1 MTEIYRSTGEI
12 YHIALFFIPLSLRT
26 FASSNPNQNILLH
39 FMNRIITL
47 IVAALV
53 CCLPLGCGNY
63 DDDISRLD
71 GLMSEVNTSIGGLE
85 NSDKELQGVIA
96 SLQTQAADLGSSIE
110 ELNKRLDGAGGDG
123 DKLRQE
129 LEAAKSDLEARLEE
143 LNSSIEALRKKDEE
157 ILSRIES
164 LKKEMTG
171 EVTEETAAAVK
182 AEIEKLDASIKEYL
196 ASTLAAYYTKDEIAE
211 ILKGLCTKEEVTAL
225 LKGYYTK
232 DEIDALLVS
241 IAYESEYSAGTVG
254 ARFKSEG
261 GKYVAENIRM
271 KFNTSYSKELKDAV
285 TSVAGAEVVYYD
297 GENGA
302 ATGATSSLEAVGLE
316 YSGSSFTITL
326 SPGKLAD
333 SFFRGETSAVLKLS
347 LSVNGRKVP
356 VGRFRMVPVDIA
368 PDVRTIWV
376 GDVSFRMI
384 KVERGS
390 FTMGGAGT
398 LSDDT
403 TPHKVTI
410 TKDYWIGE
418 TEVTQKLFLALMGD
432 MIVNGLPIT
441 EYWPEYERGDYFPV
455 YGLTYLASMEFVK
468 KLNQVTGKFFR
479 LPTEAEWEFA
489 ARGGNKSMGYD
500 FSGSDN
506 VRDVSWLTSES
517 PAFLHSVGGR
527 RPNELGLYDMSGN
540 ATEWCSDWY
549 APYGTEDQVDPAGP
563 ASGTEKVCRGPR
575 FQSVDFEDFLV
586 IARNHCPPDNC
597 PMGSGGL
604 RLVLPVE

>member
-1 MTEIYRSTGEI
+1 
-12 YHIALFFIPLSLRT
+12 
-26 FASSNPNQNILLH
+26 
-39 FMNRIITL
+39 MNRIITL

-53 CCLPLGCGNY
+53 CCISFGCGNY
-63 DDDISRLD
+63 DDDIARIDERL
-71 GLMSEVNTSIGGLE
+71 SQVNTSIGGLE
-85 NSDKELQGVIA
+85 NTDKELKGIIT
-96 SLQTQAADLGSSIE
+96 SLEGQAADLSSSIARINKQLDDTSLSDE
-110 ELNKRLDGAGGDG
+110 VRGELAS
-123 DKLRQE
+123 
-129 LEAAKSDLEARLEE
+129 AKSDLVARLDGI
-143 LNSSIEALRKKDEE
+143 NSSIEALRQKDEE

-182 AEIEKLDASIKEYL
+182 AEIEKLDTSIKEYL

-211 ILKGLCTKEEVTAL
+211 ILKGLCTKEEVTEL

-232 DEIDALLVS
+232 DEIDAMMMS

-297 GENGA
+297 GENGV

-316 YSGSSFTITL
+316 YSGSSFTVTL
-326 SPGKLAD
+326 SPGKLAN
-333 SFFRGETSAVLKLS
+333 SFFSGETSAVLKLS

-390 FTMGGAGT
+390 FTMGGSGT

-432 MIVNGLPIT
+432 MIVNGYPIT
-441 EYWPEYERGDYFPV
+441 EYWSFGRGDYFPV
-455 YGLTYLASMEFVK
+455 YGLRYLESMEFIK
-468 KLNQVTGKFFR
+468 KLNQVTGKSFR

-506 VRDVSWLTSES
+506 AGDVSWFTSEH
-517 PAFLHSVGGR
+517 PASLHSVGGK

-540 ATEWCSDWY
+540 AAEWCSDWY

-563 ASGTEKVCRGPR
+563 ASGTEKVYRGP
-575 FQSVDFEDFLV
+575 QIQTVDFREFLV
-586 IARNHCPPDNC
+586 IARKHCTLDHFPL
-597 PMGSGGL
+597 GGGGL

>member
-1 MTEIYRSTGEI
+1 
-12 YHIALFFIPLSLRT
+12 
-26 FASSNPNQNILLH
+26 
-39 FMNRIITL
+39 MNNRITL
-47 IVAALV
+47 IVIALL
-53 CCLPLGCGNY
+53 CCISFGCGNY
-63 DDDISRLD
+63 DDDIARIDERL
-71 GLMSEVNTSIGGLE
+71 SQVNTLIGGLE
-85 NSDKELQGVIA
+85 NTDKALKGIIT
-96 SLQTQAADLGSSIE
+96 SLEGQAADLSSSIARINKQLDDTSLSDE
-110 ELNKRLDGAGGDG
+110 VRGELAS
-123 DKLRQE
+123 
-129 LEAAKSDLEARLEE
+129 AKSDLVARLDGI
-143 LNSSIEALRKKDEE
+143 NSSIEALRQKDEE

-164 LKKEMTG
+164 LKKEVTG
-171 EVTEETAAAVK
+171 EVTEESAAAVK
-182 AEIEKLDASIKEYL
+182 AEIEKLDVSIKEYL

-211 ILKGLCTKEEVTAL
+211 ILKGLCTKEEVMEL

-232 DEIDALLVS
+232 DEIDAMLMS

-297 GENGA
+297 GENGV
-302 ATGATSSLEAVGLE
+302 ATGAKSSLEAVGLE
-316 YSGSSFTITL
+316 YSGSSFTVTL

-390 FTMGGAGT
+390 FTMGGSGT

-418 TEVTQKLFLALMGD
+418 TEVTQKFFLALMGD

-441 EYWPEYERGDYFPV
+441 EYWSVFGRGDYFPV
-455 YGLTYLASMEFVK
+455 YGLRYQVSMEFIK
-468 KLNQVTGKFFR
+468 KLNQVTGKSFR

-506 VRDVSWLTSES
+506 AGDVSWFTSEY
-517 PAFLHSVGGR
+517 PAFLHSVGGK

-549 APYGTEDQVDPAGP
+549 APYGSDDQVDPAGP
-563 ASGTEKVCRGPR
+563 ASGTEKVYRGP
-575 FQSVDFEDFLV
+575 QIQTVDFREFLV
-586 IARNHCPPDNC
+586 IARNHCPPDDC
-597 PMGSGGL
+597 PFGSGGL

>member
-1 MTEIYRSTGEI
+1 
-12 YHIALFFIPLSLRT
+12 
-26 FASSNPNQNILLH
+26 
-39 FMNRIITL
+39 MNRIITL

-53 CCLPLGCGNY
+53 CCIYFGCGNY
-63 DDDISRLD
+63 DDDIARIDERL
-71 GLMSEVNTSIGGLE
+71 SQVNSSISGLE
-85 NSDKELQGVIA
+85 NTDKELKGIIT
-96 SLQTQAADLGSSIE
+96 SLEEQAADISSSIARI
-110 ELNKRLDGAGGDG
+110 NKQLDDTSLSDEVRGD
-123 DKLRQE
+123 
-129 LEAAKSDLEARLEE
+129 LESAKSDLVARLEGI
-143 LNSSIEALRKKDEE
+143 NSSIEDLRQKDEE
-157 ILSRIES
+157 ILSGIES
-164 LKKEMTG
+164 LRKEVTG
-171 EVTEETAAAVK
+171 EVTEESAAAVK

-196 ASTLAAYYTKDEIAE
+196 ASTLAAYYTKAEIAE
-211 ILKGLCTKEEVTAL
+211 ILKGLCTKEEVTEL

-232 DEIDALLVS
+232 DEIDAMLMS

-254 ARFKSEG
+254 VRFKKEG
-261 GKYVAENIRM
+261 GKYAAENIRM

-302 ATGATSSLEAVGLE
+302 ATGAKSSLEAVGLE
-316 YSGSSFTITL
+316 YSGSAFAVTL

-368 PDVRTIWV
+368 PDVRTIWA
-376 GDVSFRMI
+376 GDASFRMI
-384 KVERGS
+384 KVEHGS
-390 FTMGGAGT
+390 FKMGGYGT
-398 LSDDT
+398 LPDDT
-403 TPHKVTI
+403 APHKVTI

-432 MIVNGLPIT
+432 MIVNGYPIT
-441 EYWPEYERGDYFPV
+441 EHWSVLGCGDYFPV
-455 YGLTYLASMEFVK
+455 YGLSYLVSMEFIK
-468 KLNQVTGKFFR
+468 KLNQVTGKSFR

-506 VRDVSWLTSES
+506 AGDVSWFTSEH
-517 PAFLHSVGGR
+517 PAFLHSVGGK

-549 APYGTEDQVDPAGP
+549 APYGSEDQVDPVGP

-575 FQSVDFEDFLV
+575 FQSVDFKDFLV
-586 IARNHCPPDNC
+586 IARNHCSPDNR